1 MKDSCPLRR
10 LLLLPALEQ
19 VNSSGRHLQSADLD
33 GLGVSLVA
41 DDDDDVVV
49 MAATVVVAT
58 SREVWL
64 TLRRAVFNAERVV
77 ASEGSIRNKKLRL

>member
-1 MKDSCPLRR
+1 M
-10 LLLLPALEQ
+10 
-19 VNSSGRHLQSADLD
+19 QSADLD

-41 DDDDDVVV
+41 DDDVVVV